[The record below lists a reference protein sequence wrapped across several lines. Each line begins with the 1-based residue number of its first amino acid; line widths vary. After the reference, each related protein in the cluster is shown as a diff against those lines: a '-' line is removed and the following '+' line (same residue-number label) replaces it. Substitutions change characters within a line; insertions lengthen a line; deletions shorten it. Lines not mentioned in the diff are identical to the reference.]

1 MTSTR
6 ERLGWAL
13 LFGLPVGVGIGLAV
27 VRMRRVPFTDPFVLG
42 TVAGA
47 TLLVGGLVFVA
58 ASANQGGEPRP
69 SAE

>member
-1 MTSTR
+1 M
-6 ERLGWAL
+6 
-13 LFGLPVGVGIGLAV
+13 GVGIGLAV